1 MVECYSLL
9 FPEYNVILM
18 AFTLQRIDICPRINE
33 FLANFC
39 MRLPIKFITFA
50 KNKHLTLKTKNKILK

>member
-1 MVECYSLL
+1 
-9 FPEYNVILM
+9 M

-50 KNKHLTLKTKNKILK
+50 KNKHLTLKTKNKIQK

>member
-1 MVECYSLL
+1 
-9 FPEYNVILM
+9 M

-50 KNKHLTLKTKNKILK
+50 KNKHLTLKTKNKIPVSYTHLTLPTNSRV